1 MEVAGFLIAY
11 EEVCGT
17 GWLGDTGGAPDE
29 YGRTEVNRSVVE
41 MEGLK
46 VASLEDRPTGGKGGA
61 GLEGRGEMRGGDEE
75 DDKAGTGGA
84 GQQGSGA
91 GVTHNHHHFLPY
103 NLQGGGTGAE
113 EDPDKVNKRDAFE
126 KAMRASIKA
135 RMKSVSVKDVQE
147 SVFELVKEVL
157 SLEHATFLRGRLIS
171 VIRGAAIFMTSGGSF
186 HKTLLKMHDQYLT
199 AKNVAGGVAWIRE
212 LLWPGGEWGE
222 AGEELDLEQKVSLA
236 TEVHK
241 QLHGAIPEQVI
252 SIVGADLGRE
262 GADVLF
268 EVMQNDIVLRSIA
281 YQLLDLILLEAYPEL
296 KVDLDALHS
305 VED

>member
-61 GLEGRGEMRGGDEE
+61 GMEGRGEMRGGDEE

-91 GVTHNHHHFLPY
+91 GVTHNHHHVLPY

-135 RMKSVSVKDVQE
+135 R
-147 SVFELVKEVL
+147 
-157 SLEHATFLRGRLIS
+157 
-171 VIRGAAIFMTSGGSF
+171 GAAS
-186 HKTLLKMHDQYLT
+186 
-199 AKNVAGGVAWIRE
+199 
-212 LLWPGGEWGE
+212 
-222 AGEELDLEQKVSLA
+222 
-236 TEVHK
+236 
-241 QLHGAIPEQVI
+241 
-252 SIVGADLGRE
+252 
-262 GADVLF
+262 
-268 EVMQNDIVLRSIA
+268 RS
-281 YQLLDLILLEAYPEL
+281 
-296 KVDLDALHS
+296 
-305 VED
+305 